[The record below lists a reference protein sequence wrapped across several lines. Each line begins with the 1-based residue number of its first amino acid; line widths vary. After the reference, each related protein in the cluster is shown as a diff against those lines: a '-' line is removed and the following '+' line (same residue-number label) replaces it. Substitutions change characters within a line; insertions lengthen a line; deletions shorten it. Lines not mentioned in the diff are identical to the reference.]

1 MSSRPLPDEPLFT
14 PKEAAAKLNMSV
26 KTLMSH
32 VKEGRLRFINIG
44 TQTRKVH
51 RFTPYNLQTFIENQ
65 KIRETPKCQSI
76 SAPALKP
83 IAMTSGLEANDFM
96 AILKSEQN
104 AKPKPLN

>member
-1 MSSRPLPDEPLFT
+1 
-14 PKEAAAKLNMSV
+14 MSV

-32 VKEGRLRFINIG
+32 IQEGRLRFINIG
-44 TQTRKVH
+44 TKTRKVR
-51 RFTPYNLQTFIENQ
+51 RFTPKKFQTFTENQ
-65 KIRETPKCQSI
+65 KVRETPKCQST

-104 AKPKPLN
+104 ARPKPLN